1 MKLFLL
7 LIFIGSNNII
17 YAQTSKLD
25 YNNLNH
31 FFFNI
36 KHKEIKGNLN
46 KKHSIKKAIILSSI
60 VPGSG
65 QIYNHLAMPK
75 GKKKGFWKVPLIYSG
90 IGISS
95 YFLIT
100 NQTTQ
105 KSLKNEYIARQNG
118 ESGNVEW
125 ADLQN
130 NDQVLTLYNQYLSWR
145 DLSIVAVSLVYILQ
159 LTDAGV
165 EAHFVN
171 FDISKDLSISIN
183 PTILNYQN
191 AGIQLSINFN

>member
-1 MKLFLL
+1 M
-7 LIFIGSNNII
+7 
-17 YAQTSKLD
+17 
-25 YNNLNH
+25 
-31 FFFNI
+31 
-36 KHKEIKGNLN
+36 
-46 KKHSIKKAIILSSI
+46 
-60 VPGSG
+60 
-65 QIYNHLAMPK
+65 
-75 GKKKGFWKVPLIYSG
+75 
-90 IGISS
+90 
-95 YFLIT
+95 IT
-100 NQTTQ
+100 NQITQ

-118 ESGNVEW
+118 ELGNIEW

-145 DLSIVAVSLVYILQ
+145 DLSIVTVSLVYILQ

>member
-7 LIFIGSNNII
+7 FIFIGSNLI
-17 YAQTSKLD
+17 YAQTSKFD
-25 YNNLNH
+25 YINLNQ

-36 KHKEIKGNLN
+36 KNKEIEVNLE
-46 KKHSIKKAIILSSI
+46 KKHSIKKAVVLSAML
-60 VPGSG
+60 PGSG

-75 GKKKGFWKVPLIYSG
+75 GNKKGFWKVPLIYSG
-90 IGISS
+90 LGASS

-100 NQTTQ
+100 NQKTQ

-118 ESGNVEW
+118 DLGNVEW

-145 DLSIVAVSLVYILQ
+145 DLSIVAISLVYILQ

-191 AGIQLSINFN
+191 LGLQLSINFN

>member
-7 LIFIGSNNII
+7 LFFIGSNIVF
-17 YAQTSKLD
+17 AQTSKLD

-31 FFFNI
+31 LFFNN
-36 KHKEIKGNLN
+36 KHKQIEEDFKN
-46 KKHSIKKAIILSSI
+46 KHSIKKAVILSGLI
-60 VPGSG
+60 PGSG
-65 QIYNHLAMPK
+65 QIYNHIAMPK

-90 IGISS
+90 LGVSS

-100 NQTTQ
+100 NRITQ

-118 ESGNVEW
+118 DLGNIEW

-130 NDQVLTLYNQYLSWR
+130 TDQVLTLYNQYIGWR
-145 DLSIVAVSLVYILQ
+145 DLSIVAATLVYILQ

-171 FDISKDLSISIN
+171 FDISKDLSLSIN

>member
-7 LIFIGSNNII
+7 LFFIGSNIVFS
-17 YAQTSKLD
+17 QTSKLD

-31 FFFNI
+31 LFFN
-36 KHKEIKGNLN
+36 KKN
-46 KKHSIKKAIILSSI
+46 KQIEEDFKNKHSIKKAVILSGLI
-60 VPGSG
+60 PGSG
-65 QIYNHLAMPK
+65 QIYNHIAMPK

-90 IGISS
+90 LGVSS

-100 NQTTQ
+100 NQITQ

-118 ESGNVEW
+118 DLGNIEW

-130 NDQVLTLYNQYLSWR
+130 TDQVLTLYNQYIGWR
-145 DLSIVAVSLVYILQ
+145 DLSIVAVTLVYILQ

-171 FDISKDLSISIN
+171 FDISKDLSLSIN

>member
-7 LIFIGSNNII
+7 LIFIGCNII
-17 YAQTSKLD
+17 YAQTSKFD
-25 YNNLNH
+25 HINLNQ

-36 KHKEIKGNLN
+36 KHKEIEVNLE
-46 KKHSIKKAIILSSI
+46 KKHSTKKAVILSAI
-60 VPGSG
+60 LPGSG

-75 GKKKGFWKVPLIYSG
+75 GNKKGFWKVPLIYTG
-90 IGISS
+90 LGVSS

-100 NQTTQ
+100 NQITQ

-118 ESGNVEW
+118 DLGNIEW

-145 DLSIVAVSLVYILQ
+145 DLSIVAISLVYILQ

-191 AGIQLSINFN
+191 PGLQLSINFN